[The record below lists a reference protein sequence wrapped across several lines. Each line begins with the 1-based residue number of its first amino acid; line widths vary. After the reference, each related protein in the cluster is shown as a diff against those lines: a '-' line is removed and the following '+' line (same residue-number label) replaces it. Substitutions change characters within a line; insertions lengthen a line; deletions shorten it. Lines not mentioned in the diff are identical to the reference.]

1 MKIIFL
7 GTGTSTGVPEI
18 GCQCEVCTSQDKRD
32 WRLRT
37 SAVIETE
44 GKRILIDCGPD
55 FRWQVITNKIYRL
68 DAVLITHEHSDHIS
82 GLGVIARRYGL
93 PIYGT
98 KGTLEAIANTPSV
111 GKIDPSLYRVLEP
124 DMDITIGEIV
134 VHPVRISHDAAD
146 PVAYILKNEN
156 HKIAIITDLGI
167 YDDYLIEK
175 LQGLDILLLEANH
188 DVRML
193 EAGSYP
199 YPLKRRILG
208 ERGHLSNEVSGQLL
222 GELLHDDMKAVILG
236 HLSKENNYAELAYET
251 VRQEVTLGEN
261 PYKGNDFPIYVA
273 KRNEPMPML
282 CV

>member
-1 MKIIFL
+1 MQICSIAS
-7 GTGTSTGVPEI
+7 GSSGNCIYI
-18 GCQCEVCTSQDKRD
+18 GDGDS
-32 WRLRT
+32 
-37 SAVIETE
+37 
-44 GKRILIDCGPD
+44 RILIDAGVSRKRIVDGLRSIHVAPES
-55 FRWQVITNKIYRL
+55 L
-68 DAVLITHEHSDHIS
+68 DAILVTHEHTDHIQ
-82 GLGVIARRYGL
+82 GIPMMTKYFHV
-93 PIYGT
+93 PVYGT
-98 KGTLEAIANTPSV
+98 AGTLNGIRQKDSKGLVTMEHLYQVYADRPV
-111 GKIDPSLYRVLEP
+111 KIGSLEVMP
-124 DMDITIGEIV
+124 FHM
-134 VHPVRISHDAAD
+134 SHDAAD

>member
-1 MKIIFL
+1 MELCSIASGSSGNCICVGSDDCHVL
-7 GTGTSTGVPEI
+7 IDAGIS
-18 GCQCEVCTSQDKRD
+18 
-32 WRLRT
+32 
-37 SAVIETE
+37 
-44 GKRILIDCGPD
+44 GKRIENGLNSIDLKTADMQG
-55 FRWQVITNKIYRL
+55 I
-68 DAVLITHEHSDHIS
+68 LITHEHIDHIA
-82 GLGVIARRYGL
+82 GLGGIARRYGIPMYATGETVDAIL
-93 PIYGT
+93 HT
-98 KGTLEAIANTPSV
+98 KTV
-111 GKIDPSLYRVLEP
+111 GKIDEALFQVIESEREF
-124 DMDITIGEIV
+124 TIGDLTIE
-134 VHPVRISHDAAD
+134 PVSISHDAAD

>member
-1 MKIIFL
+1 
-7 GTGTSTGVPEI
+7 
-18 GCQCEVCTSQDKRD
+18 
-32 WRLRT
+32 
-37 SAVIETE
+37 
-44 GKRILIDCGPD
+44 
-55 FRWQVITNKIYRL
+55 
-68 DAVLITHEHSDHIS
+68 
-82 GLGVIARRYGL
+82 
-93 PIYGT
+93 
-98 KGTLEAIANTPSV
+98 
-111 GKIDPSLYRVLEP
+111 
-124 DMDITIGEIV
+124 MDITIGEIV

-222 GELLHDDMKAVILG
+222 GELLHDDMKAIILG